1 MTYILLKLSL
11 EQLLYGVGDLL
22 MIKLENISFTYKN
35 KIALDNV
42 NVQIEEGESIAI
54 IGPNGSGKSTFLKL
68 LNAII
73 FQSKGK
79 YIFHNTEINEH
90 TLKDNKQLKLFH
102 KKLGFVF
109 QNSDAQLFCST
120 VFEEVAFG
128 LIQMELSEE
137 EVSKRTGDCLNLLNI
152 EKLKDEHP
160 YNLSG
165 GEKKRVAIASVLA
178 MNPEVI
184 TLDEPMNGID
194 PKGKRFLKELLIAL
208 NKSGKT
214 IICATHDFEYIEGV
228 FNRAIVFSEDHKI
241 IRDDKYENI
250 INDKDFL
257 RKYNII

>member
-1 MTYILLKLSL
+1 
-11 EQLLYGVGDLL
+11 

-35 KIALDNV
+35 KTALDNV
-42 NVQIEEGESIAI
+42 NINIKEGESIAI

-73 FQSKGK
+73 FSSKGK
-79 YIFHNTEINEH
+79 YIFDNTEINEH
-90 TLKDNKQLKLFH
+90 ALKDTKLLKLFH
-102 KKLGFVF
+102 KRLGFVF

-128 LIQMELSEE
+128 LMQMELPEE
-137 EVSKRTGDCLNLLNI
+137 EINKRVSDCLNLLNI
-152 EKLKDEHP
+152 DKLKDEHP

-194 PKGKRFLKELLIAL
+194 PKGKRFLKQLLIDL

-228 FNRAIVFSEDHKI
+228 FHRAIVFSEDHKI
-241 IRDDKYENI
+241 IRDDKYENV
-250 INDKDFL
+250 INDQDFL
-257 RKYNII
+257 RKHNII

>member
-1 MTYILLKLSL
+1 
-11 EQLLYGVGDLL
+11 

-42 NVQIEEGESIAI
+42 NVHIEEGESVAI
-54 IGPNGSGKSTFLKL
+54 IGPNGSGKSTFLKV
-68 LNAII
+68 LNGIV
-73 FQSKGK
+73 FSHQGK
-79 YIFHNTEINEH
+79 YRFDNDEINEEA
-90 TLKDNKQLKLFH
+90 LKDTKRLKLFH
-102 KKLGFVF
+102 KRIGFVF

-128 LIQMELSEE
+128 LMQMEIPEE
-137 EVSKRTGDCLNLLNI
+137 EVNKRVSDCLNLLNI
-152 EKLKDEHP
+152 DKLKEEHP

-165 GEKKRVAIASVLA
+165 GEKKRVAIASALA

-194 PKGKRFLKELLIAL
+194 PKGKRFLRDLLAAL

-214 IICATHDFEYIEGV
+214 ILCATHDFEYIEGI
-228 FNRAIVFSEDHKI
+228 FNRAIVFSDEHKI
-241 IRDDKYENI
+241 IRDDKYEDVI
-250 INDKDFL
+250 KDEEFL

>member
-1 MTYILLKLSL
+1 
-11 EQLLYGVGDLL
+11 
-22 MIKLENISFTYKN
+22 MIRLENISFTYKN

-42 NVQIEEGESIAI
+42 NVHIKEGESIAI

-73 FQSKGK
+73 FPNVGK
-79 YIFHNTEINEH
+79 YIFDGNEINENA
-90 TLKDNKQLKLFH
+90 LKDMSYLKLFH

-120 VFEEVAFG
+120 VFEEIAFG
-128 LIQMELSEE
+128 LMQMNLPEE
-137 EVSKRTGDCLNLLNI
+137 EVAKRTKDCLNLLNI
-152 EKLKDEHP
+152 DKLKDEHP

-184 TLDEPMNGID
+184 ILDEPMNGID
-194 PKGKRFLKELLIAL
+194 PKGKRFLRDLFVAL

-214 IICATHDFEYIEGV
+214 IICATHDFEYIEGI
-228 FNRAIVFSEDHKI
+228 FNRAIVFSEEHKI
-241 IRDDKYENI
+241 IRDDKYENVI
-250 INDKDFL
+250 RDEEFL
-257 RKYNII
+257 KTYNII

>member
-1 MTYILLKLSL
+1 
-11 EQLLYGVGDLL
+11 

-35 KIALDNV
+35 KLALDNV
-42 NVQIEEGESIAI
+42 NVHIKEGESIAI

-73 FQSKGK
+73 FPSHGK
-79 YIFHNTEINEH
+79 YVFNDVEINENA
-90 TLKDNKQLKLFH
+90 LKDTKYLKLFH
-102 KKLGFVF
+102 KRIGFVF
-109 QNSDAQLFCST
+109 QNSDVQLFCST
-120 VFEEVAFG
+120 VFEELAFG
-128 LIQMELSEE
+128 LMQMDLSDEE
-137 EVSKRTGDCLNLLNI
+137 INKRVNDCLNLLNI
-152 EKLKDEHP
+152 DKLREEHP

-194 PKGKRFLKELLIAL
+194 PKGKKFLRDLLIDL

-228 FNRAIVFSEDHKI
+228 FNRVIVFSDEHKI
-241 IRDDKYENI
+241 IRDDKYEKV
-250 INDKDFL
+250 INDEDFL

>member
-1 MTYILLKLSL
+1 
-11 EQLLYGVGDLL
+11 

-35 KIALDNV
+35 KTALDNV
-42 NVQIEEGESIAI
+42 NINIEEGESIAI

-73 FQSKGK
+73 FSSKGK
-79 YIFHNTEINEH
+79 YIFDNTEINEH
-90 TLKDNKQLKLFH
+90 ALKDTKLLKLFH
-102 KKLGFVF
+102 KRLGFVF

-128 LIQMELSEE
+128 LMQMELPEE
-137 EVSKRTGDCLNLLNI
+137 EVNKRVSDCLNLLNI
-152 EKLKDEHP
+152 DKLKDEHP

-194 PKGKRFLKELLIAL
+194 PKGKRFLKQLLIGL
-208 NKSGKT
+208 NRSGKT

-228 FNRAIVFSEDHKI
+228 FHRAIVFSEDHKI
-241 IRDDKYENI
+241 IRDDKYENV
-250 INDKDFL
+250 INDQDFL
-257 RKYNII
+257 RKHNII

>member
-1 MTYILLKLSL
+1 
-11 EQLLYGVGDLL
+11 

-35 KIALDNV
+35 KVALDNV
-42 NVQIEEGESIAI
+42 NVHIKEGESIAI
-54 IGPNGSGKSTFLKL
+54 IGPNGSGKSTVLKL
-68 LNAII
+68 LNGII
-73 FQSKGK
+73 FSSQGK
-79 YIFHNTEINEH
+79 YMFDNNEINEH
-90 TLKDNKQLKLFH
+90 TLKDTKVLKLFH

-120 VFEEVAFG
+120 VFEELAFG
-128 LIQMELSEE
+128 LMQMELPEG
-137 EVSKRTGDCLNLLNI
+137 EVNKRVRDCLNLLNI
-152 EKLKDEHP
+152 DKLKDEHP

-194 PKGKRFLKELLIAL
+194 PKGKRFLKELLIDL
-208 NKSGKT
+208 NKCGKT

-228 FNRAIVFSEDHKI
+228 FDRAIVFSEDHKI
-241 IRDDKYENI
+241 IRDDKYEKI
-250 INDKDFL
+250 INDLDFL

>member
-1 MTYILLKLSL
+1 
-11 EQLLYGVGDLL
+11 

-35 KIALDNV
+35 RIALDNV
-42 NVQIEEGESIAI
+42 NVHIKEGESIAI

-68 LNAII
+68 LNTII
-73 FQSKGK
+73 FPSKGK
-79 YIFHNTEINEH
+79 YIFDSNEINENAF
-90 TLKDNKQLKLFH
+90 KDTKISKLFH
-102 KKLGFVF
+102 KRIGFVF

-128 LIQMELSEE
+128 LMQMGLPEE
-137 EVSKRTGDCLNLLNI
+137 EVIERVGDCLNLLNI
-152 EKLKDEHP
+152 TKLKEEHP

-194 PKGKRFLKELLIAL
+194 PKGKRFLRDLLIGL
-208 NKSGKT
+208 NKGGKT
-214 IICATHDFEYIEGV
+214 ILCATHDFEYIEGV
-228 FNRAIVFSEDHKI
+228 FDRAIVFSEEHKI
-241 IRDDKYENI
+241 IRDDKYENVI
-250 INDKDFL
+250 KDQEFL

>member
-1 MTYILLKLSL
+1 
-11 EQLLYGVGDLL
+11 

-42 NVQIEEGESIAI
+42 NVHIKAGESIAV
-54 IGPNGSGKSTFLKL
+54 IGPNGSGKSTLLKL

-73 FQSKGK
+73 FSSKGK
-79 YIFHNTEINEH
+79 YMFDNSEINEH
-90 TLKDNKQLKLFH
+90 ALKDTRYLKLFH
-102 KKLGFVF
+102 KRLGFVF
-109 QNSDAQLFCST
+109 QNSDAQLFCSS
-120 VFEEVAFG
+120 VFEELAFG
-128 LIQMELSEE
+128 LMQMELPEE
-137 EVSKRTGDCLNLLNI
+137 EINKRVSNCLNLLNI
-152 EKLKDEHP
+152 DKLKDEHP

-194 PKGKRFLKELLIAL
+194 PKGKRFLKELLIDL
-208 NKSGKT
+208 NKCSKT

-228 FNRAIVFSEDHKI
+228 FDRAIVFSEEHKI
-241 IRDDKYENI
+241 IRDDKYKNI
-250 INDKDFL
+250 INDQDFL